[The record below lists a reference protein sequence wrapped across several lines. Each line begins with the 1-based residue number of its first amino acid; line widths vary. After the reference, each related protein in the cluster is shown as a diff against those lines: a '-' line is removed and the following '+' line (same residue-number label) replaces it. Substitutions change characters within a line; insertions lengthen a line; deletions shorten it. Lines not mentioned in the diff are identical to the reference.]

1 MQRVLI
7 PLLTAL
13 LVGCAN
19 FQHMDEDQASRPE
32 RAMGTGARIMYPGQG
47 GPSLGGPSGGGSGM
61 GSSSSSSS
69 DPELTMIGGN
79 SVEVTGSQ
87 KVRQVPIIGP
97 ITALLGYPFW
107 IFGKSVEEKAKD
119 AAEKEKHRASGGS
132 GPSGAQAVRTPDE
145 AQRAQLRRENERIQQ
160 ELLERSRA
168 QAPAPS
174 SLGDELAALERALG
188 QASSSP
194 EAAGA
199 RGGPLVP
206 ARDVADRNGDG
217 NPDLWVYYDG
227 QKRMREV
234 LDEDY
239 DGRADRVLHYQDGTA
254 LVRSEE
260 DLDGDGQMETVSLY
274 DAGQIVRKRT
284 DSDGD
289 GQSDSWSFYNG
300 GELVR
305 HEIDRNRDGFRDLVL
320 IYAAGQLLREEEDRN
335 GDGRPDLVTHY
346 RNGEVT
352 ERHEDLDYDGTTDV
366 ASYYEDGKL
375 VRREL
380 TSEQVLDQWQP
391 PRGS

>member
-47 GPSLGGPSGGGSGM
+47 GPALGGPSGGGSGS

-79 SVEVTGSQ
+79 SAEVSSSQ

-119 AAEKEKHRASGGS
+119 EAEKEKNRAGS
-132 GPSGAQAVRTPDE
+132 GPSGAQTALSPDE

-174 SLGDELAALERALG
+174 TIGDELAALERALG
-188 QASSSP
+188 QASPSP
-194 EAAGA
+194 EAA

-227 QKRMREV
+227 PKRMREV
-234 LDEDY
+234 LDEDH

-254 LVRSEE
+254 LVRIEE
-260 DLDGDGQMETVSLY
+260 DLDGDGQMETTSLY
-274 DAGQIVRKRT
+274 DAGQLVRKRA

-289 GQSDSWSFYNG
+289 GQTDSWSFFNG

-320 IYAAGQLLREEEDRN
+320 IYQAGQLAREEEDRN
-335 GDGRPDLVTHY
+335 GDGRPDFVTRY
-346 RNGEVT
+346 RNGEVA

-380 TSEQVLDQWQP
+380 TSEQVLDQWHA